1 MIIGHLKRENEA
13 LKSVLASKRLGGH
26 HEEEEDV
33 AVSSRR
39 GLRQRGLQ
47 GESEVIKDYA
57 NAQYY
62 GTVTIG
68 SPPQSFQVI
77 FDTGSSNLW
86 VPQVGCTHCGNPL
99 FGRKHKYNHKS
110 SSTYEEDGADFEIM
124 YGSGS
129 VSGVF
134 SVDSV
139 TLADDLVV
147 SGQRFAEV
155 KDAGGLGIAYSLGKF
170 DGILGLGFTS
180 ISIDNTPT
188 VFENAIKN
196 NVIDQPIFSF
206 YLGDN
211 APGELTFGGYDVTKF
226 EGDLVSVKLDAATYW
241 QIMLDGIQAGSAYSS
256 GPWILQRLLV
266 IHPKRMSLPL
276 SSCLQLQLSVPKR
289 ERTWVAEYQTLPN

>member
-1 MIIGHLKRENEA
+1 MDGHQKTKYQFLR
-13 LKSVLASKRLGGH
+13 
-26 HEEEEDV
+26 
-33 AVSSRR
+33 SR
-39 GLRQRGLQ
+39 
-47 GESEVIKDYA
+47 
-57 NAQYY
+57 
-62 GTVTIG
+62 
-68 SPPQSFQVI
+68 
-77 FDTGSSNLW
+77 
-86 VPQVGCTHCGNPL
+86 
-99 FGRKHKYNHKS
+99 S
-110 SSTYEEDGADFEIM
+110 SSLYRST
-124 YGSGS
+124 SN
-129 VSGVF
+129 
-134 SVDSV
+134 
-139 TLADDLVV
+139 TL
-147 SGQRFAEV
+147 
-155 KDAGGLGIAYSLGKF
+155 
-170 DGILGLGFTS
+170 
-180 ISIDNTPT
+180 T